1 MSSWR
6 SFSKKH
12 IPWHDLP
19 AEFQNVKGPADP
31 PHAEYSNLVEIQDMV
46 DAFISP
52 EMQRT
57 HYIMLLAEKLTIA
70 RQLEPA
76 HREWEIWNLWL
87 DLIGLQ
93 VCIILTA
100 IIFAD
105 NAIYTQ
111 SSSSLCR
118 YKERFRNLSSD
129 FSARLSDL
137 YAIYAQVQ
145 VLSW

>member
-1 MSSWR
+1 MVPLFPLKCFRYLHKLTQRMSSWR

-12 IPWHDLP
+12 ISWHELP

-76 HREWEIWNLWL
+76 HRE
-87 DLIGLQ
+87 
-93 VCIILTA
+93 
-100 IIFAD
+100 
-105 NAIYTQ
+105 
-111 SSSSLCR
+111 
-118 YKERFRNLSSD
+118 
-129 FSARLSDL
+129 
-137 YAIYAQVQ
+137 
-145 VLSW
+145 